1 MPLSQ
6 CQILGI
12 KLLLLFICLV
22 LRGDL
27 TTLEFL
33 DCPICTGLMPTAV
46 ICIIDIAVGVEDA
59 VLPPLATLLILRNCI
74 STVAFVVEEQHNRYD
89 KFCKK
94 EEHA

>member
-1 MPLSQ
+1 
-6 CQILGI
+6 
-12 KLLLLFICLV
+12 
-22 LRGDL
+22 
-27 TTLEFL
+27 
-33 DCPICTGLMPTAV
+33 MPTAV